1 MDTEFGGVTNVK
13 SEVEEIRRGK
23 VLVINE
29 SVTKFVIEVEERTL
43 GLPVE
48 KKVKGN
54 LEIGDNKILT

>member
-1 MDTEFGGVTNVK
+1 MK

-54 LEIGDNKILT
+54 LEIGDNKLLT